1 MWYLLFVDLRK
12 IKNMD
17 LKEYIEK
24 SLYSII
30 ASVVNVQKG
39 VSDLGVVVYPST
51 IKDDYIDIHGKRKVM
66 NIKFDVAVTVDE
78 KNGKEK
84 GFSIKVVELI
94 SGGIKATENS
104 QNQSVS
110 RINFEIPV
118 AMPVLDEL
126 TEDSIKKIDNTMR
139 IISSYI

>member
-1 MWYLLFVDLRK
+1 
-12 IKNMD
+12 MD

-30 ASVVNVQKG
+30 ASVVNVQKS
-39 VSDLGVVVYPST
+39 VNELGVIVYPST

-78 KNGKEK
+78 KSGIEK
-84 GFSIKVVELI
+84 GFSIKVVELL

-118 AMPVLDEL
+118 AMPVLDVLSEEAKQNQQKNL
-126 TEDSIKKIDNTMR
+126 DKIA
-139 IISSYI
+139 SLL